1 MGTSQ
6 GGGIVLAVGALDSR
20 VKAVAAH
27 VPFLCDMRRAALVPG
42 ALVKTL
48 LERHGVLNAR
58 TLRTL
63 DYFDPANLAE
73 GLRAPVLLS
82 AGGQDTI
89 CPPETIRSVFDRLP
103 GIKSIVVYPA
113 LPHTSSGDFY
123 KMGWEWMDRHLGR

>member
-20 VKAVAAH
+20 VKTVAAH
-27 VPFLCDMRRAALVPG
+27 VPFLCDMRRAAQIPA
-42 ALVKTL
+42 ALVKSV
-48 LERHGVLNAR
+48 LEQHGALSSR

-63 DYFDPANLAE
+63 DCVDPANLMGA
-73 GLRAPVLLS
+73 LRAPTLLS
-82 AGGQDTI
+82 AGGKDAV

-103 GIKSIVVYPA
+103 GIRSLVEYPA

-123 KMGWEWMDRHLGR
+123 RMCWYWMDRHLGR